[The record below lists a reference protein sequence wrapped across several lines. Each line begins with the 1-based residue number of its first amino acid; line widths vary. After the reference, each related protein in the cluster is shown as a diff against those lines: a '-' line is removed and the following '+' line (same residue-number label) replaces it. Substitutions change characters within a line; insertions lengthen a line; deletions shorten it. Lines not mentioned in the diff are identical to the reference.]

1 MAKTTDDPLGNL
13 DSEAGRAAFAVDEAH
28 LSTAQALKA
37 SLIPTKGGDLGVT
50 PALLGLIALTV
61 FFGIFAD
68 RFLSTGNFAN
78 LITQATWVIL
88 LGVAVTFVLL
98 LGEIDLAAGYTA
110 GLSVVTMAWMMAP
123 PHGITPWVAI
133 PTGFLVGA
141 TVGAVIGFLV
151 ARIGI
156 PAFVVTLAFFLGIQG
171 IVLQI
176 AREGGTIS
184 VRNELIIGIV
194 NRNMEPIVG
203 WILWA
208 AVIVGY
214 LALALQRT
222 TSRRKAG
229 LNAEPLGS
237 IVVKAII
244 IGAGWGIAT
253 YLLNQ
258 NRAFAG
264 AVREL
269 QGVPWAVLV
278 IIVTV
283 VGLHLLISR
292 TGWGRAVYAI
302 GGNIEA
308 ARRAGINVRWVKMSC
323 FIMTGLV
330 ACLAGMALASQL
342 NSVSPQTG
350 GNDTLL
356 RAVGAAAIGGVS
368 LFGGRGKLIYPV
380 VGGLV
385 VATIDN
391 GLGLMGTVAGIDF
404 TQSGPK
410 FIVQGLV
417 LLLAASVDAISRQRR
432 AST

>member
-1 MAKTTDDPLGNL
+1 
-13 DSEAGRAAFAVDEAH
+13 
-28 LSTAQALKA
+28 
-37 SLIPTKGGDLGVT
+37 
-50 PALLGLIALTV
+50 
-61 FFGIFAD
+61 
-68 RFLSTGNFAN
+68 
-78 LITQATWVIL
+78 
-88 LGVAVTFVLL
+88 
-98 LGEIDLAAGYTA
+98 
-110 GLSVVTMAWMMAP
+110 
-123 PHGITPWVAI
+123 
-133 PTGFLVGA
+133 
-141 TVGAVIGFLV
+141 
-151 ARIGI
+151 
-156 PAFVVTLAFFLGIQG
+156 
-171 IVLQI
+171 
-176 AREGGTIS
+176 
-184 VRNELIIGIV
+184 
-194 NRNMEPIVG
+194 MEPIVG

-208 AVIVGY
+208 AVVAGY
-214 LALALQRT
+214 LALALLRT
-222 TSRRKAG
+222 SSRRKAG

-237 IVVKAII
+237 IVVKAILI
-244 IGAGWGIAT
+244 AAGWGIAT

-278 IIVTV
+278 ILVTV

-292 TGWGRAVYAI
+292 SGWGRAVYAI
-302 GGNIEA
+302 GGNVEA

-432 AST
+432 AA